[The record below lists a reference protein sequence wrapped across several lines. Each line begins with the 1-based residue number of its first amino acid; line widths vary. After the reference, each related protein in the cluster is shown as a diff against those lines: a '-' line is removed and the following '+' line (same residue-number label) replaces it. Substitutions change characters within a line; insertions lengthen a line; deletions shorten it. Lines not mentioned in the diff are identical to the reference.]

1 MVELLLCNTDGPLW
15 SSHMNVYDLGGNYE
29 HY

>member
-1 MVELLLCNTDGPLW
+1 MVELSLRNTDGPLW